1 MLNMKDYYY
10 VCKKESMKK
19 IYFVL
24 LLNLCL
30 SCLTDAQVAN
40 GSFENWYSDT
50 ATFSFGT
57 FVPLDTFNYTA
68 PVNWTCLN
76 SITMS
81 PGLGSKQL
89 VDSSSLAY
97 SGAKSLFMHTDT
109 ISVSS
114 LHLVLPG
121 FAVNGN
127 FHLSLSN
134 FFGVANLTPLIFQ
147 GAGVPFSQ
155 RLKGFGVYM
164 KYLPVPSDSCLLWAM
179 LKKNG
184 QMVADAKFT
193 STQTYGSFTFV
204 EKDFTYYSCEMPD
217 TLVILLSTSS
227 PNLSTLGSGNTGLA
241 GGSQIW
247 LDSVELIPVTPGFS
261 VLPAATP
268 ISTTTPE
275 NTPRTIVVLPSDTDC
290 SGLALTAAIISS
302 PLHGT
307 ATMDSQQRVFY
318 SPVSGFT
325 GKDTIGYS
333 ITNGIG
339 TSQSIV
345 VVNVLYI
352 STPTCDS
359 LFISHTYNWNN
370 LTLKQPCV
378 TMTGTIQ
385 LILPPSQTG
394 DGDAHI
400 YILPDSPYINLV
412 YSPTTFPNWLNVEET
427 CVGTPLDT
435 TVDPYCSNWTNPLY
449 LPNIGEHVRCT
460 GPWVFDPTHGWNEIH
475 PVCDMELISLTGIAD
490 PVANPLDGL
499 KIFPQPAVDHLTFQ
513 LAQPPHQPTYIS
525 FYNMLGR
532 NVGSYVLSET
542 NLLIFDTSYWPAGT
556 YVYTIGQK
564 DKPLMKK
571 GKVVVARVED

>member
-1 MLNMKDYYY
+1 MFT
-10 VCKKESMKK
+10 KKSMRKNY
-19 IYFVL
+19 IVL
-24 LLNLCL
+24 ILTLCL
-30 SCLTDAQVAN
+30 SCLTKAQVAN
-40 GSFENWYSDT
+40 GSFENWFSDT

-57 FVPLDTFNYTA
+57 YVPLDTFNYTA
-68 PVNWTCLN
+68 PVNWTCIN

-81 PGLGSKQL
+81 PGLGGKQL
-89 VDSSSLAY
+89 VDSSSQAY
-97 SGAKSLFMHTDT
+97 SGSLSLFMHTDT
-109 ISVSS
+109 VNVNI
-114 LHLVLPG
+114 LKLVLPG

-147 GAGVPFSQ
+147 GAGVPFTQ

-164 KYLPVPSDSCLLWAM
+164 KYLPVPNDSCLLWAM

-184 QMVADAKFT
+184 QMIADARFS
-193 STQTYGSFTFV
+193 STQTYPNFTFI

-227 PNLSTLGSGNTGLA
+227 PNLATLGSGNTGLA

-247 LDSVELIPVTPGFS
+247 LDSVELVPAPVGFT

-275 NTPRTIVVLPSDTDC
+275 NTPTTIAILPSDTDC
-290 SGLALTAAIISS
+290 SGLLLTASIISA

-307 ATMDSQQRVFY
+307 AILDSLQRIHY

-325 GKDTIGYS
+325 GRDTIGYS
-333 ITNGIG
+333 YTNGSA
-339 TSQSIV
+339 TSQSFV

-352 STPTCDS
+352 STPTCDT
-359 LFISHTYNWNN
+359 LFINHTYNWHN
-370 LTLKQPCV
+370 LNQKLPCV
-378 TMTGTIQ
+378 TLTGTIQ
-385 LILPPSQTG
+385 LILPPSTTG

-400 YILPDSPYINLV
+400 YILPDSAYDSLI
-412 YSPTTFPNWLNVEET
+412 YSPSNFPTWLNVEET

-435 TVDPYCSNWTNPLY
+435 SVDPYCANWTNPLY

-460 GPWVFDPTHGWNEIH
+460 GPWVFDPTHGWNEVH
-475 PVCDMELISLTGIAD
+475 PVCDMELIAATTGIG
-490 PVANPLDGL
+490 PVANPLDGM
-499 KIFPQPAVDHLTFQ
+499 KIFPQPVAGHLTVL
-513 LAQPPHQPTYIS
+513 LAQAPHQPTYIT

-532 NVGSYVLSET
+532 NIGAYELYET
-542 NLLIFDTSYWPAGT
+542 NQLILDTSYWPAGT
-556 YVYTIGQK
+556 YVYTISQDGK
-564 DKPLMKK
+564 NLMKK
-571 GKVVVARVED
+571 GKIVVVH